1 MGKYE
6 ELAKKIVK
14 EVGGKDNIASL
25 THCITR
31 LRFQLK
37 DESKAHDDILK
48 KMDGVVTVMK
58 SGGQYQVVIGNHVP
72 AVYEEVC
79 QAAGISSEGGAAADA
94 GNKKLFDKLIDT
106 ISGCFQ
112 PFLGILS
119 AGGIIKGICALLV
132 FLGVFSTTS
141 GTYAM
146 LNAIGDSV
154 FQFMPIIIGFTAAGK
169 FNVNR
174 MTGMAL
180 GAALCYPGIQL
191 SALSGGDV
199 LGVLFEGSVF
209 HSAYYLKAFG
219 VPWVAND
226 YLSSVI
232 PVIIVV
238 WFASYVQKFAK
249 KIIPEMLQ
257 NFFVPFV
264 VMLVSMV
271 AGFLVIG
278 PVISILTS
286 FLNSGFSALF
296 AASPILF
303 GILTGFFWQVLVIFG
318 LHWALIPLAFIQ
330 LAELGYINVLS
341 GMYGASFAQT
351 ACVLAMY
358 FKLKDKKT
366 KSLCIPAVVSGIC
379 GVTEPAIYGITL
391 PKKLPFI
398 YSMIGGAVGGAI
410 MTTMN
415 AASYTM
421 GGLGIFGVVNYINTA
436 TGDASG
442 MVTSFICIAVSS
454 LVGFLLTF
462 FFWNDKETP
471 AEDGEGTG
479 ASAGTQDS
487 PAKLLSIEVLSPVEG
502 DIIPLE
508 NLEDA
513 AFSSG
518 TLGKGIAVKP
528 SKGVI
533 VSPADGVIS
542 AFFHTKH
549 ALGIK
554 ADNGLEILIH
564 VGMDTIRLEGE
575 GFTAKAEQG
584 QRVKKG
590 QVLLEFDIDFI
601 HSKGYSLVT
610 PVLITNLSELDSMI
624 LWKDKKVTTE
634 DCLIGIERAAALS

>member
-14 EVGGKDNIASL
+14 EVGGKENIASL

-37 DESKAHDDILK
+37 DESKAHDEVLK
-48 KMDGVVTVMK
+48 KMEGVVTVMK

-72 AVYEEVC
+72 AVYEDVC
-79 QAAGISSEGGAAADA
+79 QVAGISTEGEAEESTY
-94 GNKKLFDKLIDT
+94 KKSTFDRLIDI

-112 PFLGILS
+112 PFLGVLA
-119 AGGIIKGICALLV
+119 AGGIIKGLNALLV
-132 FLGVFSTTS
+132 FLGVYPAAS
-141 GTYAM
+141 GSYAM

-154 FQFMPIIIGFTAAGK
+154 FQFMPVIIGFTAAAK
-169 FNVNR
+169 FNVSKL
-174 MTGMAL
+174 TGMAL

-191 SALSGGDV
+191 SAMQGGEP
-199 LGVLFEGSVF
+199 LGVLFQGTIF
-209 HSAYYLKAFG
+209 QSAYYLKAFG
-219 VPWVAND
+219 IPWVANN

-238 WFASYVQKFAK
+238 WFAGYVQKAAK
-249 KIIPEMLQ
+249 KVIPEMIQ
-257 NFFVPFV
+257 NFFVPFT
-264 VMLVSMV
+264 VMLVSMT
-271 AGFLVIG
+271 AGFLLIG
-278 PVISILTS
+278 PVVSIATS
-286 FLNSGFSALF
+286 LLSTGFSAVF

-303 GILTGFFWQVLVIFG
+303 GILMGFVWQVLVIFG
-318 LHWALIPLAFIQ
+318 LHWAVIPMAIIQ
-330 LAELGYINVLS
+330 LSELGYSNVLS
-341 GMYGASFAQT
+341 GTFGASFAQT

-366 KSLCIPAVVSGIC
+366 KSLCIPAVISGIC

-398 YSMIGGAVGGAI
+398 FSMIGGAAGGAVI
-410 MTTMN
+410 TAMGTN
-415 AASYTM
+415 SYTM
-421 GGLGIFGVVNYINTA
+421 GGLGIFGVVNFINNE

-442 MVTSFICIAVSS
+442 MFHSFICIIVSS

-462 FFWNDKETP
+462 FFWNDKEEPVEESMGTDASKGAQNGP
-471 AEDGEGTG
+471 GEI
-479 ASAGTQDS
+479 
-487 PAKLLSIEVLSPVEG
+487 LSIEVLSPVEG
-502 DIIPLE
+502 DIVPLE

-518 TLGKGIAVKP
+518 TLGKGIAVEP
-528 SKGVI
+528 SKGVV
-533 VSPADGVIS
+533 VSPVDGVIS

-554 ADNGLEILIH
+554 GDNGLEILIH
-564 VGMDTIRLEGE
+564 VGMDTTRLEGE

-584 QRVKKG
+584 QNVKKG
-590 QVLLEFDIDFI
+590 QVLLEFDMDFI
-601 HSKGYSLVT
+601 HSKGYSLTT
-610 PVLITNLSELDSMI
+610 PVLITNLSEHDGMI
-624 LWKDKKVTTE
+624 LWKEKKVTTE
-634 DCLIGIERAAALS
+634 DCLIGIERAVSRQ

>member
-14 EVGGKDNIASL
+14 EVGGKENILSL

-37 DESKAHDDILK
+37 DESKAHDEVLK
-48 KMDGVVTVMK
+48 KMEGVVTVMK

-72 AVYEEVC
+72 AVYEDVC
-79 QAAGISSEGGAAADA
+79 QVAGISTEGEIEGSTYSKNA
-94 GNKKLFDKLIDT
+94 FDRLIDI

-112 PFLGILS
+112 PFLGVLS
-119 AGGIIKGICALLV
+119 AGGIIKGLNAFFV
-132 FLGVFSTTS
+132 FLGLYSMDS

-146 LNAIGDSV
+146 LNAIGDAV
-154 FQFMPIIIGFTAAGK
+154 FQFMPIIIGFTAAAK
-169 FNVNR
+169 FNVSKL
-174 MTGMAL
+174 TGMAL

-191 SALSGGDV
+191 SAMEAGRP
-199 LGVLFEGSVF
+199 LGVLFQGSIF
-209 HSAYYLKAFG
+209 QSAYYLKVLG
-219 VPWVAND
+219 IPWVANN

-232 PVIIVV
+232 PVIVVV
-238 WFASYVQKFAK
+238 WFAGHVQKAAK
-249 KIIPEMLQ
+249 KVIPEMLQ
-257 NFFVPFV
+257 NFFVPFT
-264 VMLVSMV
+264 VMLVSMA
-271 AGFLVIG
+271 AGFLLIG
-278 PVISILTS
+278 PVVSVATS
-286 FLNSGFSALF
+286 LLSAGFTALF
-296 AASPILF
+296 TASPILF
-303 GILTGFFWQVLVIFG
+303 GILMGFVWQVLVIFG
-318 LHWALIPLAFIQ
+318 LHWAVIPMAFIQ
-330 LAELGYINVLS
+330 LSEFGYINVLS
-341 GMYGASFAQT
+341 GMFGASFAQT

-358 FKLKDKKT
+358 FKLKDEKT
-366 KSLCIPAVVSGIC
+366 KSLCIPAVISGIC

-398 YSMIGGAVGGAI
+398 FSMIGGAAGGAV
-410 MTTMN
+410 MTAMN
-415 AASYTM
+415 VNSYTM
-421 GGLGIFGVVNYINTA
+421 GGLGVFGVVNFINNE

-442 MVTSFICIAVSS
+442 MFHSFICILVSS

-462 FFWNDKETP
+462 FFWNDNELPKEESKET
-471 AEDGEGTG
+471 D
-479 ASAGTQDS
+479 ASAGTQDK
-487 PAKLLSIEVLSPVEG
+487 PVEILSIEVLSPVEG

-518 TLGKGIAVKP
+518 TLGKGMAVKP

-533 VSPADGVIS
+533 VSPTDGVIS

-590 QVLLEFDIDFI
+590 QVLLEFDMDFI
-601 HSKGYSLVT
+601 LSKGYSLAT
-610 PVLITNLSELDSMI
+610 PVLITNLSEYDGMT
-624 LWKDKKVTTE
+624 LWKEKTVTTD
-634 DCLIGIERAAALS
+634 DCLIGIERAVII

>member
-1 MGKYE
+1 VGKYE

-14 EVGGKDNIASL
+14 EVGGEENIASL

-37 DESKAHDDILK
+37 DESKANDEVLK
-48 KMDGVVTVMK
+48 KMEGVVTVMK

-79 QAAGISSEGGAAADA
+79 LAAGISTEGDGAESTY
-94 GNKKLFDKLIDT
+94 KKSAFDRLIDI

-112 PFLGILS
+112 PFLGVLS
-119 AGGIIKGICALLV
+119 AGGVIKGLNALFV
-132 FLGVFSTTS
+132 FLGFYSTSS
-141 GTYAM
+141 GSYAM

-154 FQFMPIIIGFTAAGK
+154 FQFMPLIIGFTAAAK
-169 FNVNR
+169 FNVSKL
-174 MTGMAL
+174 TGMAL
-180 GAALCYPGIQL
+180 GAALCYPSIQL
-191 SALSGGDV
+191 SAIQGGEP
-199 LGVLFEGSVF
+199 LGVLFEGTIL
-209 HSAYYLKAFG
+209 HSAYYFKAFG
-219 VPWVAND
+219 IPWVANN
-226 YLSSVI
+226 YLSSVV

-238 WFASYVQKFAK
+238 WFAGYVQKTAK
-249 KIIPEMLQ
+249 KVIPEMLQ
-257 NFFVPFV
+257 TFFVPFA
-264 VMLVSMV
+264 VMVVSMV
-271 AGFLVIG
+271 AGFLLIG
-278 PVISILTS
+278 PVVSVATS
-286 FLNSGFSALF
+286 LLSTGFASLF
-296 AASPILF
+296 AASPVLF
-303 GILTGFFWQVLVIFG
+303 GILMGFIWQILVIFG
-318 LHWALIPLAFIQ
+318 LHWAVIPMAIIQ
-330 LAELGYINVLS
+330 LSEFGYSNVLN
-341 GMYGASFAQT
+341 GGFGASFAQT

-358 FKLKDKKT
+358 FKLKDEKT

-398 YSMIGGAVGGAI
+398 FSMIGGAAGGAV
-410 MTTMN
+410 MTAMGTK
-415 AASYTM
+415 SYTM
-421 GGLGIFGVVNYINTA
+421 GGLGIFGVLNFINNA

-442 MVTSFICIAVSS
+442 MFNGFVCIIVSS

-462 FFWNDKETP
+462 FFWKDKETP
-471 AEDGEGTG
+471 DEEIKESDE
-479 ASAGTQDS
+479 SAGTPDGS
-487 PAKLLSIEVLSPVEG
+487 GEILSIEVLSPVEG
-502 DIIPLE
+502 DIVPLE

-518 TLGKGIAVKP
+518 TLGKGIAVNP

-533 VSPADGVIS
+533 VSPADGVIT

-564 VGMDTIRLEGE
+564 VGMDTTRLDGE

-590 QVLLEFDIDFI
+590 QVLLEFDMDFI
-601 HSKGYSLVT
+601 QSKGYSLVT
-610 PVLITNLSELDSMI
+610 PVLITNLSEHDGMI
-624 LWKDKKVTTE
+624 LWKEKKITTE
-634 DCLIGIERAAALS
+634 DCLIGIERATVRQ

>member
-14 EVGGKDNIASL
+14 EVGGKENILSL

-37 DESKAHDDILK
+37 DESKAHDEVLK
-48 KMDGVVTVMK
+48 KMEGVVTVMK

-72 AVYEEVC
+72 AVYEDVC
-79 QAAGISSEGGAAADA
+79 QVAGISTEGESDGSTY
-94 GNKKLFDKLIDT
+94 NKNAFDRLIDI

-112 PFLGILS
+112 PFLGVLS
-119 AGGIIKGICALLV
+119 AGGIIKGLNALFV
-132 FLGVFSTTS
+132 FLGLYSVDS

-146 LNAIGDSV
+146 LNAIGDAV
-154 FQFMPIIIGFTAAGK
+154 FQFMPIIIGFTAAAK
-169 FNVNR
+169 FNVSKL
-174 MTGMAL
+174 TGMAL

-191 SALSGGDV
+191 SAMEAGRP
-199 LGVLFEGSVF
+199 LGVLFQGSIF
-209 HSAYYLKAFG
+209 QSTYYLKVLG
-219 VPWVAND
+219 IPWVANN

-232 PVIIVV
+232 PVIVVV
-238 WFASYVQKFAK
+238 WFAGHVQKVAK
-249 KIIPEMLQ
+249 KVIPEMLQ
-257 NFFVPFV
+257 NFFVPFT
-264 VMLVSMV
+264 VMLVSMA
-271 AGFLVIG
+271 AGFLLIG
-278 PVISILTS
+278 PVVSVATS
-286 FLNSGFSALF
+286 LLSAGFTALF
-296 AASPILF
+296 TASPILF
-303 GILTGFFWQVLVIFG
+303 GILMGFVWQVLVIFG
-318 LHWALIPLAFIQ
+318 LHWAVIPMAFIQ
-330 LAELGYINVLS
+330 LSEFGYINVLS
-341 GMYGASFAQT
+341 GMFGASFAQT

-358 FKLKDKKT
+358 FKLKDEKT
-366 KSLCIPAVVSGIC
+366 KSLCIPAVISGIC

-398 YSMIGGAVGGAI
+398 FSMIGGAAGGAV
-410 MTTMN
+410 MTAMN
-415 AASYTM
+415 VNSYTM
-421 GGLGIFGVVNYINTA
+421 GGLGVFGVVNFINNE

-442 MVTSFICIAVSS
+442 MFYSFICIIVSS

-462 FFWNDKETP
+462 FFWNDNEMPKEKSK
-471 AEDGEGTG
+471 GTD
-479 ASAGTQDS
+479 ASAGTQDN
-487 PAKLLSIEVLSPVEG
+487 PVEILSIEILSPVEG

-533 VSPADGVIS
+533 VSPTDGVIS

-575 GFTAKAEQG
+575 GFTSKAEQG

-601 HSKGYSLVT
+601 LSKGYSLAT
-610 PVLITNLSELDSMI
+610 PVLITNLSEYDGMT
-624 LWKDKKVTTE
+624 LWKEKTVTTD
-634 DCLIGIERAAALS
+634 DCLIGIERAVIM